1 MERISKGMAATSQF
15 AALSVA
21 FSFIVGL
28 RWQQGFYNELG
39 FPWLSGYANYL
50 DTMKAGIDP
59 ALDFLIAGACG
70 WALFWGL
77 SRRAADT
84 TGSFLVVCLVIIPF
98 SDLFASL
105 FYEANNQEYF
115 ILRSRYQII
124 TSGFF
129 IGGYINHLP
138 HVTIFKANKEKDV
151 TSKKMSSELF
161 VILLVSIVMIAV
173 ADSPNSLGKAAARIA
188 IDTGFSDYSYATYQK
203 GTENEGWS
211 IVGYSQG
218 NLILARPIYS
228 KNQIQMKI
236 SNNISDWVIYPTSP
250 IRSGA
255 NP

>member
-1 MERISKGMAATSQF
+1 MERISKGMAVTSQF
-15 AALSVA
+15 AALCVA

-59 ALDFLIAGACG
+59 ALDFFIAGACG
-70 WALFWGL
+70 WGITWAL
-77 SRRAADT
+77 SRRSANTA
-84 TGSFLVVCLVIIPF
+84 GSFLALCLVIIPF
-98 SDLFASL
+98 SDLFSSL
-105 FYEANNQEYF
+105 PYDTSNQKYF

-124 TSGFF
+124 TSGLF
-129 IGGYINHLP
+129 IGAYINHLP
-138 HVTIFKANKEKDV
+138 YVTIFKASKGKDV
-151 TSKKMSSELF
+151 SSKKLSLELF
-161 VILLVSIVMIAV
+161 VLLFASIVMIAV
-173 ADSPNSLGKAAARIA
+173 FDSPNSLGKAAARMA
-188 IDTGFSDYSYATYQK
+188 IDTGFSNYSYATYQK
-203 GTENEGWS
+203 DKESENWN

-218 NLILARPIYS
+218 NLILARAVYS

-236 SNNISDWVIYPTSP
+236 SNNVSDWVIYPTFP